1 MHDKDGEL
9 AWFWD
14 KLNAHLEKSQLKQTQ
29 QRKAIVEYFLQHGKH
44 VDAEQLYVK
53 MRHDGL
59 HVGLA
64 TIYRTLN
71 LLTEAGLLE
80 QKSFADGKSQFEI
93 QDPDNH
99 HDHLMCLDCGRVL
112 EFENEEIEIMKLKL
126 ARDLG
131 FKLERHTLD
140 LFGRCQVK
148 PKCAYFNVAKIPV

>member
-1 MHDKDGEL
+1 MHDKDGNL
-9 AWFWD
+9 TWFWD
-14 KLNAHLEKSQLKQTQ
+14 KLNLHLEKSQLKQTQ
-29 QRKAIVEYFLQHGKH
+29 QRKDIVEYFLQHGKH

-53 MRHDGL
+53 MRQDGF
-59 HVGLA
+59 HIGLA

-80 QKSFADGKSQFEI
+80 QKSFTDGKSQFEI

-112 EFENEEIEIMKLKL
+112 EFENVEIEDLKIKL
-126 ARDLG
+126 ARDQG

-140 LFGRCQVK
+140 LFGRCHKK
-148 PKCAYFNVAKIPV
+148 PNCEYFKIPV